1 MTTELRW
8 RTTLFIFLIISII
21 SLIWAIGANSR
32 KKVEL
37 QKSKEL
43 NIRLEKLTRAN
54 TVITTDLKTTRN
66 KLSELKQSG
75 RTQEE
80 ALTEEGQ
87 RNQSLQTELK
97 IFQQE
102 KDAISENLGSIQKT
116 NEVLGEELIKAQVA
130 RENLERELK
139 KLKLELSSSNN
150 KRVRK
155 KVKRKKIEQTEKTVS
170 NKKTSRENFTW

>member
-43 NIRLEKLTRAN
+43 NARLEKLTRAN
-54 TVITTDLKTTRN
+54 TVITTDLKTIRN

-75 RTQEE
+75 KTQAE
-80 ALTEEGQ
+80 ALIEESQ
-87 RNQSLQTELK
+87 NKQSLQAELK
-97 IFQQE
+97 ITQQE
-102 KDAISENLGSIQKT
+102 KEAIAENLGSMQKT
-116 NEVLGEELIKAQVA
+116 NETLGEELIKAQVA

-139 KLKLELSSSNN
+139 KLKLELSNSNN

-155 KVKRKKIEQTEKTVS
+155 KVQRKKIEETEKTAS
-170 NKKTSRENFTW
+170 NQKTSRENFTW